1 MFNKHFTGDLEA
13 IIQRVNSKGPG
24 FAFTRFADGE
34 HAVME
39 RKPLQGYDWS
49 MKDSFTKSSEALNKA
64 LDYRDEN
71 YYYGVSCAC
80 CDQEKYDYYKKRLSD
95 CWDRVTYSNLF
106 VNGNYGRTIEWMKSI
121 PKIDFF
127 LMNVNGM
134 APHESGKVSRV
145 KDSCVLN
152 IKTPKFFPSNVLEY
166 FENEPYNIVDEQ
178 IDLICNFTKKIVM
191 VSVGPLSEIL
201 IHYMY
206 SQNKDNYYIDV
217 GSVIDPMIHGD
228 TRIYHHNS
236 HWQNMICS
244 KL

>member
-13 IIQRVNSKGPG
+13 IIQRVNSRGSG

-80 CDQEKYDYYKKRLSD
+80 CDQEKYEYYKQRLAD
-95 CWDRVTYSNLF
+95 CWDRVSYSNIF
-106 VNGNYGRTIEWMKSI
+106 VNGNYRRTLEWIKSL
-121 PKIDFF
+121 PKIDLF
-127 LMNVNGM
+127 LMNEAG
-134 APHESGKVSRV
+134 EGKELPINSSRRV
-145 KDSCVLN
+145 YYPANVLN
-152 IKTPKFFPSNVLEY
+152 MFERISENVLEMT
-166 FENEPYNIVDEQ
+166 EEDIS
-178 IDLICNFTKKIVM
+178 DLPEKSLVL

-201 IHYMY
+201 IHKMY
-206 SQNKDNYYIDV
+206 SINKNNYYIDI

-236 HWQNMICS
+236 HWQNMVCS